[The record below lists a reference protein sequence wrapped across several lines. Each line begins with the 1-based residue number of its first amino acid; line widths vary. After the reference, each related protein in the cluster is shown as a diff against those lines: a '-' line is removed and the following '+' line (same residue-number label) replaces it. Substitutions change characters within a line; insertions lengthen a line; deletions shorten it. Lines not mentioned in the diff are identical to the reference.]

1 MIDVDEEHSDDDA
14 DNNDYTNEKD
24 DDDDDTDEENINRKW
39 ADSVMAKTEIRSEAR
54 KIILKCEQISS
65 DLRKSLKS
73 WATTS
78 TTTGGDQGATAN
90 QPKDCLNFTA
100 MIKQPNN
107 GNGSTSTSTSS
118 SCYQPAAA
126 SSTATGKLL
135 SDEDISALCHNLIL
149 KPYQL
154 VCIIRTMC
162 NVLHQD
168 DVYACILTCMNIL
181 MCCIYLTGGHQL
193 DEAPAREQDQRSAG

>member
-1 MIDVDEEHSDDDA
+1 
-14 DNNDYTNEKD
+14 
-24 DDDDDTDEENINRKW
+24 
-39 ADSVMAKTEIRSEAR
+39 MAKTEIRSEAR

-73 WATTS
+73 WATT
-78 TTTGGDQGATAN
+78 TTTGGDSDQGTTN

-100 MIKQPNN
+100 MVKQPNH
-107 GNGSTSTSTSS
+107 GNGSSTSTSS
-118 SCYQPAAA
+118 SSYQPSAAA

-154 VCIIRTMC
+154 VCITCTMC
-162 NVLHQD
+162 NVLHRTYMPD
-168 DVYACILTCMNIL
+168 MYEYTVVLCCVYVTYYPH
-181 MCCIYLTGGHQL
+181 IYISRRWASTG
-193 DEAPAREQDQRSAG
+193 